1 MGALM
6 QLGRVRVTALSSLSA
21 GAGYLLCGSGPDLSL
36 LGVMLGTGL
45 MAAGASAL
53 NQVQEREFD
62 ARMERTRTRPLPS
75 GRISVAMALAI
86 SLLWLLSGAALL
98 ALFGG
103 PGVVALGV
111 LAAALYNALYTP
123 LKRVTAF
130 AVLPG
135 SAIGALPPAMGWLAA
150 SGSLTDPRILALMGF
165 FVIWQIP
172 HFWLLVLCY
181 GRDYERGGFPTVI
194 QRLGT
199 GGTVRVTVIWILATG
214 VAGLL
219 VPLLGALSGGP
230 GRLLLAVSSVAL
242 GALAV
247 GMLWPAKDEV
257 RRFRRVFVALN
268 SFALLLLVLVVT
280 ERFAGQI

>member
-1 MGALM
+1 MGTLL

-21 GAGYLLCGSGPDLSL
+21 GAGYLFWGGDADRSL
-36 LGVMLGTGL
+36 LALMLGTGL

-62 ARMERTRTRPLPS
+62 AKMVRTRLRPLPA
-75 GRISVAMALAI
+75 GRISVVRALVM

-98 ALFGG
+98 GLSGG
-103 PGVVALGV
+103 PAVVALGV
-111 LAAALYNALYTP
+111 LAAVLYNALYTP

-135 SAIGALPPAMGWLAA
+135 STIGALPPAMGWIAA
-150 SGSLTDPRILALMGF
+150 GGDLSDPRILALMAF
-165 FVIWQIP
+165 FLVWQIP
-172 HFWLLVLCY
+172 HFWLLVLCHWQ
-181 GRDYERGGFPTVI
+181 DYERGGFPTVTA
-194 QRLGT
+194 RLGT
-199 GGTVRVTVIWILATG
+199 EGTIRVTVVWILATG

-219 VPLLGALSGGP
+219 VPVLGAIGGGP
-230 GRLLLAVSSVAL
+230 GQLVLALASVAL

-247 GMLWPAKDEV
+247 GMLWPSQREV

-268 SFALLLLVLVVT
+268 GFALILLVLLVS
-280 ERFAGQI
+280 EQLAGQI